1 MGMGK
6 LLDLNITN
14 LPRRLGLWLVQNFD
28 PRSCTLQ
35 LQNGQSVHITAT
47 YVAATLGL
55 PIGHIEI
62 TRRTTRAVPEILKE
76 WRGIF
81 EKTTAC
87 ITSGAMTTKM
97 LEAEADDPW
106 FKRHFALLVISVLID
121 PMINGYVNQNYIDHL
136 RDVDNIPNLNWC
148 QMVINSLVLDIQA
161 LLKGEENEI
170 KSGGFGYGHID
181 SALQLENAPPE
192 EEGTSIPQADVQHQP
207 QPQEESPTLLEGLHV
222 NTNLQ
227 TT

>member
-1 MGMGK
+1 MDSQSISLLLMLLK
-6 LLDLNITN
+6 LL
-14 LPRRLGLWLVQNFD
+14 GCLWD
-28 PRSCTLQ
+28 
-35 LQNGQSVHITAT
+35 
-47 YVAATLGL
+47 
-55 PIGHIEI
+55 IEI

-106 FKRHFALLVISVLID
+106 FKRHFAL
-121 PMINGYVNQNYIDHL
+121 
-136 RDVDNIPNLNWC
+136 
-148 QMVINSLVLDIQA
+148 
-161 LLKGEENEI
+161 
-170 KSGGFGYGHID
+170 YGHID

-207 QPQEESPTLLEGLHV
+207 QPQEESPTQSEGLQDFV
-222 NTNLQ
+222 DEITSNTRTIATGLLRISTLVENAPSAILENDRFKKMFESARKLVGFKAQ
-227 TT
+227 